1 MGKIAQPIYFRHRPY
16 GDARE
21 RQLSGNQNP
30 RIAGESGNAVTKDV
44 NEALLR
50 NVISDVNNVAPS
62 VKDDWEIMR
71 RFFNN

>member
-1 MGKIAQPIYFRHRPY
+1 MTDRVRPY